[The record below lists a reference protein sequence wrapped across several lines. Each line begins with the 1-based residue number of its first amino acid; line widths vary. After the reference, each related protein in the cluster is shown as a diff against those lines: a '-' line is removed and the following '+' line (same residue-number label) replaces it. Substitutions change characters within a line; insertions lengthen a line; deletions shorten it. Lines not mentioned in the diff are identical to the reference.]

1 MTLRHY
7 NNGEAEFILEPV
19 NDSVVKVTHRGQVG
33 WIGISLDWDPQRPY
47 TSTTFSHRLKE
58 DGIERIGSEY
68 ATPDDALKSLCRWL
82 LRQQRR
88 EDSRRVNLEERK
100 KAARRVLREFLD
112 ELPD

>member
-19 NDSVVKVTHRGQVG
+19 NGSVVKVTHRNQVG
-33 WIGISLDWDPQRPY
+33 WIGISLDWDTQRPY
-47 TSTTFSHRLKE
+47 TSTTFSHSLRD
-58 DGIERIGSEY
+58 DGINRVGLEF

-88 EDSRRVNLEERK
+88 VDSRSVNFEERRN
-100 KAARRVLREFLD
+100 APRRVLREFLD